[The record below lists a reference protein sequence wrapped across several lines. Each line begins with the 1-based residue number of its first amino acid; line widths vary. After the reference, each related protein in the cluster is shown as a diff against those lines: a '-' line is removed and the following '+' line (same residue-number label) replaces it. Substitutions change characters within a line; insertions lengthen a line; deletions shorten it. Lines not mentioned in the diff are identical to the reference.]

1 MVKGFLAK
9 AGLVLL
15 SICFTLGAFDLA
27 VYLIPKHLL
36 PDGLRDLN
44 SVMQIRSG
52 AHRVRDPELGYMI
65 RPGPDFFFPG
75 EEFRFRLQTRLNF
88 PNAGFRGGT
97 LGGPVWGAAFG
108 DSFTFGAG
116 VDQAKSWVGQLAE
129 LTRREIINFGTP
141 GQGPHQYT
149 RIFRRYGA
157 PLRPRIVF
165 YGLFTNDLKDAV
177 RFERRQAELEK
188 AEKKFSAKQFMRRYS
203 ASYNLLG
210 TLFSELKRMA
220 KNDTRNEIG
229 LKLLERSLRSPYGV
243 AESRFASAWTAVA
256 RQIEDAVE
264 ESKRINATF
273 VLLYFPSK
281 VEVYWELTKGKIKEI
296 ELFKERIER
305 LRKVTMAF
313 CVSRGLWCLDLTPAL
328 KARGQ
333 RGEKLYYP
341 VDIHWNE
348 EGNTVAAREI
358 YEFLVE
364 KKLID

>member
-1 MVKGFLAK
+1 
-9 AGLVLL
+9 
-15 SICFTLGAFDLA
+15 
-27 VYLIPKHLL
+27 
-36 PDGLRDLN
+36 
-44 SVMQIRSG
+44 
-52 AHRVRDPELGYMI
+52 
-65 RPGPDFFFPG
+65 
-75 EEFRFRLQTRLNF
+75 
-88 PNAGFRGGT
+88 
-97 LGGPVWGAAFG
+97 
-108 DSFTFGAG
+108 
-116 VDQAKSWVGQLAE
+116 
-129 LTRREIINFGTP
+129 
-141 GQGPHQYT
+141 
-149 RIFRRYGA
+149 
-157 PLRPRIVF
+157 
-165 YGLFTNDLKDAV
+165 
-177 RFERRQAELEK
+177 
-188 AEKKFSAKQFMRRYS
+188 
-203 ASYNLLG
+203 
-210 TLFSELKRMA
+210 
-220 KNDTRNEIG
+220 
-229 LKLLERSLRSPYGV
+229 LRSPYGV